1 MALRILKANDPI
13 TVEQIIATIYAA
25 PGLGK
30 TSTGYTAE
38 KPLLLDFDNG
48 AYRSANRGDTV
59 QVKSWADV
67 ASITAEDLAPYKTLV
82 MDTAGRALDHL
93 ATEIIATNPKMGR
106 GGALTLQGFGELK
119 AKFIAYTKLIRSFG
133 LDIVLLV
140 HADEQKSG
148 DDIIE
153 RLDAQGGSKNE
164 IYKVSDLMGRLKIE
178 GGKRVLNF
186 SPTDTAFG
194 KNPAG
199 FPKIEVPNFT
209 TAPGFLAKVIA
220 DTKAALNKQTEA
232 QAKVSKELAD
242 WSARFS
248 EAKDAAGFN
257 KLIDEVKAKASAD
270 VRDNAGRL
278 LTKTAKDKGF
288 TLDKA
293 AGQFVKAEKK
303 ATEQAAA

>member
-1 MALRILKANDPI
+1 MALRILKSSDPI
-13 TVEQIIATIYAA
+13 TVEQIVATIYAA

-48 AYRSANRGDTV
+48 AYRAANRGDTV

-67 ASITAEDLAPYKTLV
+67 SGITKDDLAPYKTLV

-93 ATEIIATNPKMGR
+93 AADIIATNPKMGR

-119 AKFIAYTKLIRSFG
+119 AKFTAYTKLIRSFG
-133 LDIVLLV
+133 LDIMLLV

-194 KNPAG
+194 KNPAD
-199 FPKIEVPNFT
+199 FPKLEVPNFAANPT
-209 TAPGFLAKVIA
+209 FFAKVIA

-232 QAKVSKELAD
+232 QQKVSKELAD
-242 WSARFS
+242 WQIKFT
-248 EAKDAAGFN
+248 EAKDAAGFT
-257 KLIDEVKAKASAD
+257 KLIGEVKEKATAD

-278 LTKTAKDKGF
+278 LTKIAREKGF

-293 AGQFVKAEKK
+293 SHKFVKAEPAEKV
-303 ATEQAAA
+303 AA

>member
-1 MALRILKANDPI
+1 MLRILKASDSI

-38 KPLLLDFDNG
+38 SPLLLDFDQG
-48 AYRSANRGDTV
+48 AYRAANRGDTV
-59 QVKSWADV
+59 QVKAWSDVSSIAAD
-67 ASITAEDLAPYKTLV
+67 DLKPYKTLV

-93 ATEIIATNPKMGR
+93 AADIIANNPKLGR

-178 GGKRVLNF
+178 GGKRTLNF

-194 KNPAG
+194 KNPAS
-199 FPKIEVPNFT
+199 FPKIPVPDFST
-209 TAPGFLAKVIA
+209 EPRFLANIISQ
-220 DTKAALNKQTEA
+220 TKTALNRQTEE
-232 QAKVSKELAD
+232 QKKVASEMAD
-242 WSARFS
+242 WQARFDEFKTVEEFNGAIP
-248 EAKDAAGFN
+248 EA
-257 KLIDEVKAKASAD
+257 AKASEA
-270 VRDNAGRL
+270 VRENVGRL
-278 LTKTAKDKGF
+278 LVKLGKAKGF
-288 TLDKA
+288 EFDRKA
-293 AGQFVKAEKK
+293 KTFAAKQP
-303 ATEQAAA
+303 EQATA

>member
-1 MALRILKANDPI
+1 MTLRILKANEPI
-13 TVEQIIATIYAA
+13 TVEHLIATVYAA

-30 TSTGYTAE
+30 TSLGYTAE
-38 KPLLLDFDNG
+38 KALLLDFDNG
-48 AYRSANRGDTV
+48 AYRSGNRGDTV
-59 QVKSWADV
+59 PVKSWADV
-67 ASITAEDLAPYKTLV
+67 SGITKDDLAPYKTLV
-82 MDTAGRALDHL
+82 LDTAGRALDHL
-93 ATEIIATNPKMGR
+93 AADIIAGNPKLGR

-119 AKFIAYTKLIRSFG
+119 ARFTAFTKLIRSFG

-199 FPKIEVPNFT
+199 FPKLDVPNF
-209 TAPGFLAKVIA
+209 AAQPQFMAKVIS

-232 QAKVSKELAD
+232 QQKVAKELAG

-257 KLIDEVKAKASAD
+257 TLIGEVKEKASTD

-278 LTKTAKDKGF
+278 LTQAARAKGFNFDKG
-288 TLDKA
+288 
-293 AGQFVKAEKK
+293 AGKYVKAE
-303 ATEQAAA
+303 AVTA

>member
-1 MALRILKANDPI
+1 MLRILKASEPL
-13 TVEQIIATIYAA
+13 TVEQIVVTIYAA

-30 TSTGYTAE
+30 TSTGYTADS
-38 KPLLLDFDNG
+38 PLLLDFDQG
-48 AYRSANRGDTV
+48 AYRAANRGDTV
-59 QVKSWADV
+59 PVKSWSDV
-67 ASITAEDLAPYKTLV
+67 SAITADDLKPYKTLV

-93 ATEIIATNPKMGR
+93 AADIITANPKMGR

-178 GGKRVLNF
+178 TGKRMLNF

-199 FPKIEVPNFT
+199 FPKIEVPDFA
-209 TAPGFLAKVIA
+209 TAPRFLAEIIGQ
-220 DTKAALNKQTEA
+220 TKASLNRQTEA
-232 QAKVSKELAD
+232 KKKTASMMADWQAKFDGLTTVDEINA
-242 WSARFS
+242 AIP
-248 EAKDAAGFN
+248 DAA
-257 KLIDEVKAKASAD
+257 KADEA
-270 VRDNAGRL
+270 VRDNVKRL
-278 LTKTAKDKGF
+278 LVKRGKALGFEFDK
-288 TLDKA
+288 KA
-293 AGQFVKAEKK
+293 AAFKQP
-303 ATEQAAA
+303 EQAAA